1 MCLYL
6 SDMTEREINVLQELK
21 EKLDRLIELHL
32 KTKNENAFLTKELL
46 SVKERV
52 RELTLQNEELV
63 KKHENLKFA
72 KSLIGSDEDS
82 RVAKSKINKIVRELD
97 QCIAMMNK

>member
-1 MCLYL
+1 
-6 SDMTEREINVLQELK
+6 MTEREINILKELK
-21 EKLDRLIELHL
+21 GKLDRLTELHL
-32 KTKNENAFLTKELL
+32 KVKNENALLNEELS

-72 KSLIGSDEDS
+72 KSLIGADEDS
-82 RVAKSKINKIVRELD
+82 RNAKNKINKIVREID
-97 QCIAMMNK
+97 QCIAMLNK